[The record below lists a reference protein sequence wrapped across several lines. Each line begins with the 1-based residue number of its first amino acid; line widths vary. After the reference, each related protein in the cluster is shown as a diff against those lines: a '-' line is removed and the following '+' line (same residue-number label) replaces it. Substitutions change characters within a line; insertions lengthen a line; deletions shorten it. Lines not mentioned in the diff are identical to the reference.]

1 MTTCLLGLEF
11 NGLHPI
17 GYIDIVRFVTVKLF
31 GRIDFVRFA
40 FE

>member
-1 MTTCLLGLEF
+1 MKTCLFGLEF

-17 GYIDIVRFVTVKLF
+17 GRIDFVRFATVKLF